1 LAAAAGLSVVSIRP
15 WREPIKGL
23 AENHRFVSSSLGR
36 VMAPIVFW
44 VPYSGTRA
52 VQIGFSKNSAL
63 IPMGD
68 WCGSITRSATDRR
81 EKFGCETEQHSPSVS
96 VSLSKKIV

>member
-1 LAAAAGLSVVSIRP
+1 LAAAAGYTIVSIRP

-23 AENHRFVSSSLGR
+23 AKNHRFVIPALGR
-36 VMAPIVFW
+36 VMAPIIFW

-63 IPMGD
+63 ILMGD
-68 WCGSITRSATDRR
+68 WCGSTYRSATDRR
-81 EKFGCETEQHSPSVS
+81 EKFG
-96 VSLSKKIV
+96 

>member
-1 LAAAAGLSVVSIRP
+1 LAAAAGFSIVSIRP

-23 AENHRFVSSSLGR
+23 AKNHRFVIPSRGR

-44 VPYSGTRA
+44 VPNSGTGA

-63 IPMGD
+63 ILMGD
-68 WCGSITRSATDRR
+68 WCGSIYRSVTNA
-81 EKFGCETEQHSPSVS
+81 V
-96 VSLSKKIV
+96 KISGAKWNA